1 VFFFLPYK
9 LVSQSVSSA
18 ISTNNSLEVQFMG
31 AIYGRDFVP
40 PWNYIVV
47 LMFEKAIC
55 SDPQ

>member
-1 VFFFLPYK
+1 
-9 LVSQSVSSA
+9 
-18 ISTNNSLEVQFMG
+18 MG

-40 PWNYIVV
+40 LWNYIVV